1 MGQTGNKAKA
11 VILAA
16 IALAVS
22 TYFKE
27 NKDRKEVYST
37 ADGYLFENPVFA
49 QNHAVTL
56 EDKNVTPHTNP
67 STIEVIDD
75 EDVSDDTGTEDD
87 APPSG
92 AAATQTNK

>member
-1 MGQTGNKAKA
+1 MGQSGNKAKA
-11 VILAA
+11 VILTA

-37 ADGYLFENPVFA
+37 ADGFLFENPAFA

-67 STIEVIDD
+67 STIELVDD
-75 EDVSDDTGTEDD
+75 EDVSGEAGKEDD
-87 APPSG
+87 APPAG